1 MDTGLIYGQYVPIVI
16 KTIVAIMLIEA
27 GSNVDEE
34 TMSKLPGTY
43 IQGVSANVPSRN
55 IALTF

>member
-16 KTIVAIMLIEA
+16 MSIVVIMLIEA

-34 TMSKLPGTY
+34 TMSKLPGEY
-43 IQGVSANVPSRN
+43 
-55 IALTF
+55 LY